1 MGKKSKNKVK
11 KKQKSSQASADSN
24 AASAA
29 ADVNNNLPP
38 SDDPQPNTFSDLRQ
52 QLDAMKAILDDPP
65 NNNASSQSSAINALS
80 QRLDAM
86 KNLMGEL
93 PTTNGSYG
101 QEQSDKMK
109 SLLERM
115 ENLGPLRSPIDRND
129 ASLDSRSEENLLC
142 HRKRDK
148 NICIGRIVT
157 LEGLQS
163 ATGKQLNGKQA
174 MILSEEDEDGRWECK
189 VLHRDR
195 TVGIKKQFMKVIQ
208 PEDTPHPEYMEMSMY
223 KMSLFGEQLTVQQT
237 QERTL
242 GKFRNGRGICYNDE
256 PVLHRAQKLVQLL
269 DFPDEE
275 LDPIGTVML
284 GVSDLF
290 YSSLARHE
298 AMFQQGCSI
307 YDLEHMAA
315 SVSLA
320 SMAQAHPRA
329 NCPSSAEASECVMF
343 ALMEAAPRSLETLL
357 SFIVMTPHIGK
368 ESDYD
373 EEKFHRSREH
383 PALTAYQDNA
393 AYIDVIKSPIGLL
406 CFIMSCG
413 KEECYRALFKYME
426 KEFKELFP
434 LMLRRLFT
442 FLARES
448 AGTADGLALG
458 KYVRNILAH
467 ISLMEDDEFPMALYY
482 YLCECDNFEY
492 RPGAQQLLIEDHGIT
507 RLDQVEKVIM
517 QIVDPDVAVA
527 FYNNYVEERRSAE
540 E

>member
-1 MGKKSKNKVK
+1 
-11 KKQKSSQASADSN
+11 
-24 AASAA
+24 
-29 ADVNNNLPP
+29 
-38 SDDPQPNTFSDLRQ
+38 
-52 QLDAMKAILDDPP
+52 
-65 NNNASSQSSAINALS
+65 
-80 QRLDAM
+80 
-86 KNLMGEL
+86 MGEL
-93 PTTNGSYG
+93 PTLDDTYG
-101 QEQSDKMK
+101 HEQSDKMK
-109 SLLERM
+109 NLLERM
-115 ENLGPLRSPIDRND
+115 ENLGPLRSSIDRND
-129 ASLDSRSEENLLC
+129 GSFDNQRSEENLLR

-174 MILSEEDEDGRWECK
+174 MVLVSEEDEDGRWECK

-223 KMSLFGEQLTVQQT
+223 KMSLFGEQLTFQQT
-237 QERTL
+237 QERSF
-242 GKFRNGRGICYNDE
+242 GKFRNGRGICYHDE

-269 DFPDEE
+269 DFPDDE

-290 YSSLARHE
+290 YSSLAQHE

-329 NCPSSAEASECVMF
+329 NCPSSAEASECVIF
-343 ALMEAAPRSLETLL
+343 SLMEAAPISLEALL
-357 SFIVMTPHIGK
+357 SFIVMTPFIGN
-368 ESDYD
+368 ESDDYD

-383 PALTAYQDNA
+383 PALTPCQDNA

-413 KEECYRALFKYME
+413 KEASTPQIYGKGIYRTLSINAPTSIQ
-426 KEFKELFP
+426 FP
-434 LMLRRLFT
+434 GSRVGRYSGRF
-442 FLARES
+442 
-448 AGTADGLALG
+448 GLG
-458 KYVRNILAH
+458 KVCKEHFGSNLF
-467 ISLMEDDEFPMALYY
+467 D
-482 YLCECDNFEY
+482 
-492 RPGAQQLLIEDHGIT
+492 GG
-507 RLDQVEKVIM
+507 
-517 QIVDPDVAVA
+517 
-527 FYNNYVEERRSAE
+527 
-540 E
+540 